1 MSFYINNNNPNRPG
15 PINSSALS
23 NISERVLIEANKVF
37 DACINRD
44 TVTGAI
50 ITLTNFTPAGPT
62 EPLTYVSAQSDPLNP
77 ATISNVTI
85 DRIDSRP
92 NYANVSATI
101 TIPITV
107 SYLDANRIPGTA
119 TGTITVD
126 RSAVLFVPQVALTPV
141 EVKVVAA
148 VSSEIGTISGT
159 TATITYCIQTILKIV
174 SEVDIL
180 VPSFGYP
187 VLPPC
192 QIPNPAQTECPG
204 FFELPVYPTAQRNG

>member
-23 NISERVLIEANKVF
+23 NVCERVLIEANKVF

-44 TVTGAI
+44 TVMGAV

-85 DRIDSRP
+85 DRIETRP

-174 SEVDIL
+174 SQVDIL

-192 QIPNPAQTECPG
+192 QTPNPAQTECPG
-204 FFELPVYPTAQRNG
+204 FFELPIYPTAQRNG

>member
-15 PINSSALS
+15 PINSSALN
-23 NISERVLIEANKVF
+23 NICERVLIEANKVF

-44 TVTGAI
+44 TITGAVV
-50 ITLTNFTPAGPT
+50 TLSDFTPASPA
-62 EPLTYVSAQSDPLNP
+62 EPLTYVSAQSDPTNP

-85 DRIDSRP
+85 DRIESRP

-101 TIPITV
+101 SIPITV
-107 SYLDANRIPGTA
+107 SYIDANRVPGTA

-126 RSAVLFVPQVALTPV
+126 RSAVLFVPQVALSPV
-141 EVKVVAA
+141 EVKAVAA
-148 VSSEIGTISGT
+148 VSSDIGTISGS

-192 QIPNPAQTECPG
+192 QMPNPAQTECPG
-204 FFELPVYPTAQRNG
+204 FFELPIYPTAQRNG

>member
-15 PINSSALS
+15 PINSSALN
-23 NISERVLIEANKVF
+23 NICERVLIEANKVF

-44 TVTGAI
+44 TITGAV
-50 ITLTNFTPAGPT
+50 ITLSDFTPASPA
-62 EPLTYVSAQSDPLNP
+62 EPLTYVSAQSDPTNP

-85 DRIDSRP
+85 DRIESRP

-101 TIPITV
+101 SIPITV
-107 SYLDANRIPGTA
+107 SYIDANRVPGTA
-119 TGTITVD
+119 TGIITVD
-126 RSAVLFVPQVALTPV
+126 RSAVLFVPQVELSPV
-141 EVKVVAA
+141 EVKAVAA
-148 VSSEIGTISGT
+148 VSSDIGTISGS

-192 QIPNPAQTECPG
+192 QMPNPAQTECPG
-204 FFELPVYPTAQRNG
+204 FFELPIYPTAQRNG

>member
-15 PINSSALS
+15 PINSSALN
-23 NISERVLIEANKVF
+23 NICERVLIEANKVF

-44 TVTGAI
+44 TITGAV
-50 ITLTNFTPAGPT
+50 ITLSDFTPASPA
-62 EPLTYVSAQSDPLNP
+62 EPLTYVSAQSDPTNP

-85 DRIDSRP
+85 DRIESRP

-101 TIPITV
+101 SIPITV
-107 SYLDANRIPGTA
+107 SYIDANRVPGTA

-126 RSAVLFVPQVALTPV
+126 RSAVLFVPQVALSPV
-141 EVKVVAA
+141 EVKAVAA
-148 VSSEIGTISGT
+148 VSSDIGTISGS

-192 QIPNPAQTECPG
+192 QMPNPAQTECPG
-204 FFELPVYPTAQRNG
+204 FFELPIYPTAQRNG